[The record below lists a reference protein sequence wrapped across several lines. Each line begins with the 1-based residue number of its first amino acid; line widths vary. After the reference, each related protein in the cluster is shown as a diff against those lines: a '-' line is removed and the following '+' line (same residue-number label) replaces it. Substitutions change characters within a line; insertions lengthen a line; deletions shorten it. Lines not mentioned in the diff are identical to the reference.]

1 MHENMCGSEEN
12 MQRRKK
18 VRMERTHLFLPDA
31 VIVMK
36 AEIYPNQE
44 KFRELYQKKEHRSE
58 LLIPIREAIMQA
70 SLANETLHS
79 RLCMD
84 THGEVWYEAMKEP
97 GTSCEICEADTDW
110 KQLVAMQKR
119 QPFDLKEGKLMR
131 CFLIPR
137 DHGVMLIVMMHHLA
151 GDGKSEI
158 TFLQDVM
165 SALNQKPL
173 TSKPLSILKQSDLP
187 HGTGLR
193 LPVRRLV
200 RVLNHAWKR
209 EGTVFGK
216 QDYLRVC
223 DGYWKQQEQKIADR
237 IFTEKETEQIRQM
250 AKQEGVTVHTFLT
263 TAILKAYGKQA
274 EVSYAVDVCGT
285 ARNGMGNFVSGQNFT
300 AAYDDTDSFAGNMKQ
315 IHAVYQEKKLDVR
328 NRYFTLRFL
337 GALTPALIDCA
348 AVQMYTDYDSEV
360 GRTIAHLLGYDAKQ
374 DGVSI
379 SNLTGFHL
387 SGEGDSYRMRDLLF
401 VPPMI
406 PYDSRLF
413 GIVTLENRLGLTL
426 HYREGEIDGERLLDQ
441 VAWAVRAGSS

>member
-1 MHENMCGSEEN
+1 

-31 VIVMK
+31 VVVMK
-36 AEIYPNQE
+36 AEIYPDQR
-44 KFRELYQKKEHRSE
+44 KIRELSAKKEKRNA
-58 LLIPIREAIMQA
+58 LLAQIREAIMQA
-70 SLANETLHS
+70 SMANETLHS
-79 RLCMD
+79 RLVMD
-84 THGEVWYEAMKEP
+84 AHGEVWYEAMKEP
-97 GTSCEICEADTDW
+97 GTICEVCAENTDW
-110 KQLVAMQKR
+110 KLLAATQKK
-119 QPFDLKEGKLMR
+119 QPFDLEKGKLMR
-131 CFLIPR
+131 CFLIPQK
-137 DHGVMLIVMMHHLA
+137 DGITIVVMMHHLA
-151 GDGKSEI
+151 GDGKSGI
-158 TFLQDVM
+158 TFLEDVM
-165 SALNQKPL
+165 SALNQKTL
-173 TSKPLSILKQSDLP
+173 TDKPLSVLQQSDFP
-187 HGTGLR
+187 RRTGLR
-193 LPVRRLV
+193 LPVRRLI
-200 RVLNHAWKR
+200 RSLNHAWKR
-209 EGTVFGK
+209 EGTVFDR

-223 DGYWKQQEQKIADR
+223 DGYWKQHEQKIADR

-263 TAILKAYGKQA
+263 TAVLKAYGKQA

-300 AAYDDTDSFAGNMKQ
+300 ASYDDTDSFAGNMKR
-315 IHAVYQEKKLDVR
+315 IHAVYREKKLDVR

-348 AVQMYTDYDSEV
+348 AVQTYTDYDSEV
-360 GRTIAHLLGYDAKQ
+360 GRTIAHLLGYDARQ

-426 HYREGEIDGERLLDQ
+426 HYREGEIDGGRLLDQ
-441 VAWAVRAGSS
+441 VARAVRAGSS